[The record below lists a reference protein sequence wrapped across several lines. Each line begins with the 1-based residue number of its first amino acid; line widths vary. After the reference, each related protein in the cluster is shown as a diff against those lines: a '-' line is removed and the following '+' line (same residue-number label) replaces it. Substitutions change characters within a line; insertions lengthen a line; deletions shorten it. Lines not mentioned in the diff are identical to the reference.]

1 MLLRA
6 VLGRSICKGTW
17 ISDVTK
23 VVGAK
28 LALPQPEGSLT
39 SSGFPLCVP
48 HPCQEGGAND
58 RLLTQVRHVVG
69 LEPF

>member
-1 MLLRA
+1 MLLRG

-39 SSGFPLCVP
+39 SSGFPCASLT
-48 HPCQEGGAND
+48 HAKKGA
-58 RLLTQVRHVVG
+58 RTIAC
-69 LEPF
+69 